1 MPGARL
7 QHVWFESPEGF
18 PIMMHPARATAL
30 AIPILAASTLAALA
44 VDPIGTWLSEEG
56 AVSVAVTPCGAGGAL
71 CASIAALTQPT
82 DPTTGRPKTD
92 THNPDASKHQRPLIG
107 VQVLFDMRPQGPDK
121 WADRLYNIDD
131 GNTYDA
137 ALSLDGAN
145 TLKIEAC
152 VFLICKTR
160 TLTRKN

>member
-1 MPGARL
+1 MTHPG
-7 QHVWFESPEGF
+7 
-18 PIMMHPARATAL
+18 RAIAL
-30 AIPILAASTLAALA
+30 ALTILAASTLAAFA

-92 THNPDASKHQRPLIG
+92 THNPDASKRNRPLVG
-107 VQVLFDMRPQGPDK
+107 VQVLFDMRPQGANK
-121 WADRLYNIDD
+121 WTGRLYNIED

-137 ALSLDGAN
+137 TLSLDGPN
-145 TLKIEAC
+145 TLKIEGC
-152 VFLICKTR
+152 
-160 TLTRKN
+160 

>member
-56 AVSVAVTPCGAGGAL
+56 AMSVSPCGAGGTL
-71 CASIAALTQPT
+71 CGSITSLTQPT

-92 THNPDASKHQRPLIG
+92 TPNPDASKHQRPLVG